1 MTASML
7 PLVAAAGNGRA
18 LWYLTRATGLVA
30 LVALTATLVMGV
42 VASVGWTTKR
52 WPRFLSQAVHRNL
65 SLFCVGLVAVHVV
78 TTVSDGYVPIGLTDA
93 FVPFVSPYRPV
104 WIGLGALCF
113 DLLLVVMVTS
123 ALRHRIGFT
132 SWRYIHWTAYA
143 CWPIAMFHSLG
154 SGSDARLP
162 FALAVDALCA
172 SALVVAV
179 AWRLATGRSFRVGP
193 RVVAAVGTV
202 VVVVGLIAFAAA
214 GPLRPGWSRR
224 AGTSTA
230 LLDKLAQS
238 ATAGSTGARSSPS
251 SRSTGTTSATAGVPS
266 APFTYDLTGTQTTAA
281 TGRGTT
287 QVTLSMTLNDP
298 ASTPLTVHLIGAPD
312 RQGGIVMSSGS
323 VAFGPYHGTVSELS
337 GDTVAVVVQAPAP
350 EQLTLSLQVD
360 ADTGPVSGTVTGT
373 GR

>member
-42 VASVGWTTKR
+42 VASVGWTTER

-65 SLFCVGLVAVHVV
+65 SLFCVGLVAVHVL

-113 DLLLVVMVTS
+113 DLLLVVMATS
-123 ALRHRIGFT
+123 ALRHRIGFS

-172 SALVVAV
+172 AALVAAV

-193 RVVAAVGTV
+193 RVVWAVGTV
-202 VVVVGLIAFAAA
+202 VVVIGLVAFAAA

-230 LLDKLAQS
+230 LLEKLAQS
-238 ATAGSTGARSSPS
+238 ATAGSTGVRLTP
-251 SRSTGTTSATAGVPS
+251 STGTTSATAGVPA

-281 TGRGTT
+281 TSQGTT

-298 ASTPLTVHLIGAPD
+298 ASTPLTVHLVGAPD
-312 RQGGIVMSSGS
+312 QQGGIVMSSGS
-323 VAFGPYHGTVSELS
+323 VAFGPYRGAVSELS
-337 GDTVAVVVQAPAP
+337 GDTVAAVVQAPAP
-350 EQLTLSLQVD
+350 EQLTLSLHVG

-373 GR
+373 VR